1 MEERSC
7 EQLEKIAADANT
19 LAAFLGPRDV
29 LALTQEAILARLG
42 QRQADV
48 MALFGGSILAGGDVL
63 AAAMRARVA
72 GTYMIVGGAGHTTEA
87 LRERVRTLCP
97 DLSLAAGATEAEIFE
112 AYLSSRHG
120 LLANFLERRSTNC
133 GNNITYLRDLLKER
147 GVCCK
152 SLILVQDATMQR
164 RMSAGLKREMPDV
177 TPINFASYRVRMVA
191 KDGELCYDREPL
203 GMWDP
208 RRYLSLLMGEI
219 PRLTDDEGGYGPKG
233 TGFLAHVDIP
243 DKVSAAWKRLCRSH
257 PQLVRA
263 ADPKFARP

>member
-7 EQLEKIAADANT
+7 EQLEKVAADSNT

-29 LALTQEAILARLG
+29 LALTQEAMLARLG
-42 QRQADV
+42 RRQADV

-72 GTYMIVGGAGHTTEA
+72 GTYVIVGGAGHTTEA

-147 GVCCK
+147 GVRCK

-233 TGFLAHVDIP
+233 AGFLAHVDIP

-257 PQLVRA
+257 PQLVRM

>member
-1 MEERSC
+1 VR
-7 EQLEKIAADANT
+7 AAQ
-19 LAAFLGPRDV
+19 GVDV
-29 LALTQEAILARLG
+29 LLDGNE
-42 QRQADV
+42 
-48 MALFGGSILAGGDVL
+48 
-63 AAAMRARVA
+63 
-72 GTYMIVGGAGHTTEA
+72 
-87 LRERVRTLCP
+87 
-97 DLSLAAGATEAEIFE
+97 EAEIFE